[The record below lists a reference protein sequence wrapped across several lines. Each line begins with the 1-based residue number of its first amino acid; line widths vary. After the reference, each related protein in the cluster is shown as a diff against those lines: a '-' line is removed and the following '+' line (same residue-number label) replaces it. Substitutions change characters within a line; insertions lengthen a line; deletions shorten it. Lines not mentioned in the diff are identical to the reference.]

1 MIRRFARPYARAII
15 DVVGSP
21 AAAQDVRQELEAFEA
36 ARRGATELQE
46 FYANP
51 GFDHAVKMNVTNAIA
66 KKLGM
71 SDLAIKVLEVLIR
84 NHRINYLGGIVEALA
99 SYIREATNTVAAD
112 VRTAHVLSDAERAE
126 LQSTLE
132 RKFGRKVELGL
143 TTDPALLG
151 GFVAKVGSEIYDAS
165 VVGKIERFRESLS

>member
-1 MIRRFARPYARAII
+1 
-15 DVVGSP
+15 
-21 AAAQDVRQELEAFEA
+21 
-36 ARRGATELQE
+36 
-46 FYANP
+46 
-51 GFDHAVKMNVTNAIA
+51 MNVTNAIA
-66 KKLGM
+66 GKLGV
-71 SDLAIKVLEVLIR
+71 SDLAVKVLEVLIR
-84 NHRINYLGGIVEALA
+84 NHRINDLGGIVEALA

-112 VRTAHVLSDAERAE
+112 VRTAHALSDAERAE

-143 TTDPALLG
+143 TIDPALLG

>member
-21 AAAQDVRQELEAFEA
+21 AGAQGVRQDLERFEA
-36 ARRGATELQE
+36 ARRAAADLQQL
-46 FYANP
+46 YANP
-51 GFDHAVKMNVTNAIA
+51 GIEHSVKMKVTNAIA
-66 KKLGM
+66 GRLGLGEL
-71 SDLAIKVLEVLIR
+71 SLKVLDLLVR
-84 NHRINYLGGIVEALA
+84 NHRINDLGGIVEALA
-99 SYIREATNTVAAD
+99 AYIREATNTVAAD
-112 VRTAHVLSDAERAE
+112 VRTAHALSDAERAE

-132 RKFGRKVELGL
+132 KKFGRKVELEL

>member
-1 MIRRFARPYARAII
+1 MDLPGHLDQLVSFMKSNQFASGGLAVGLTGVVIAALRNLPGEIVRFF
-15 DVVGSP
+15 S
-21 AAAQDVRQELEAFEA
+21 RQ
-36 ARRGATELQE
+36 
-46 FYANP
+46 
-51 GFDHAVKMNVTNAIA
+51 V
-66 KKLGM
+66 
-71 SDLAIKVLEVLIR
+71 SLEVLIR
-84 NHRINYLGGIVEALA
+84 NHRINDLGGIVEALA